1 MWILVKGAMGMGKW
15 AGIVLVA
22 LGFESLTRPVC

>member
-1 MWILVKGAMGMGKW
+1 MCILVNGATGMGQW
-15 AGIVLVA
+15 IGIVLVA